1 MRPERKRRYPNGAEL
16 REDLDLPEL
25 PTDWTWTNLRLL
37 SEPTEALCYGV
48 VQPGPEVDD
57 GVPLVRAGDLHD
69 LPGSLAGLRKVTRD
83 IDASY
88 ARSRLR
94 GGEVLVTVVGANVG
108 VAAIAPPSTRGF
120 NIARAVAKLPIREV
134 EGRYVLLWLQSSLAY
149 RWMFGDTREVARP
162 TLNIEQLESLP
173 VPLPPLE
180 EQAEIVRQVES
191 LFALAG
197 NIERRV
203 QAATAR
209 ASHLPQAILSNAFSG
224 ELVPTEADL
233 ARAEGRMYETA
244 EELLARVRGER
255 ENGVGEVSSAR
266 HGVRGS
272 GDVRS
277 SRSAR

>member
-1 MRPERKRRYPNGAEL
+1 
-16 REDLDLPEL
+16 
-25 PTDWTWTNLRLL
+25 
-37 SEPTEALCYGV
+37 
-48 VQPGPEVDD
+48 
-57 GVPLVRAGDLHD
+57 
-69 LPGSLAGLRKVTRD
+69 VTRD